1 MSDWLSLPVVGT
13 AYWPREEMKVSV
25 QHQEVILKP
34 ETPET
39 EKSIHVELRGID
51 ASDAFTLASRFLS
64 VLSWCSGQP
73 LENLDGFV
81 WRRPEP
87 VRKQSRPVGESID
100 ITSFR
105 DIPRDPRGR
114 KALAL
119 YREAQTVNSIPFS
132 FLSYFKILNIFWP
145 DNQIV
150 DGLRNLL
157 PLLNDDETQDRI
169 KELATKTEDV
179 AQYLYSSGRCAVA
192 HAYAEPIVDPDD
204 VTHTRRL
211 SEDIWIIRAAAEY
224 LIENKLHISR
234 EIIAVG

>member
-1 MSDWLSLPVVGT
+1 MSDWLNLPIVGT
-13 AYWPREEMKVSV
+13 ADWPREEMTVNV
-25 QHQEVILKP
+25 QGQEVLLKP
-34 ETPET
+34 ETRDT
-39 EKSIHVELRGID
+39 EKSIHVELRGINE
-51 ASDAFTLASRFLS
+51 SDAFTLASRFLS

-73 LENLDGFV
+73 VESLDGFV

-87 VRKQSRPVGESID
+87 VRKQSQLAGVLID
-100 ITSFR
+100 FTIFR
-105 DIPRDPRGR
+105 DIPRDPKAR

-150 DGLRNLL
+150 NRLRNLL
-157 PLLNDDETQDRI
+157 PILRDDQTQARI
-169 KELATKTEDV
+169 KELSTKHEDI
-179 AQYLYSSGRCAVA
+179 AQYLYTSGRCAVA

-211 SEDIWIIRAAAEY
+211 SEDMWIIQAAAEY
-224 LIENKLHISR
+224 LIENELHISR